1 MRQPQPTT
9 SVVIVGAGY
18 AGLLCATRLARKT
31 RDLPVSVTLVNE
43 TDTFTERLRL
53 HEYAANHP
61 IPWRSIPATLAGT
74 GITFVQA
81 RVMAISPQRKAISL
95 APAEGAERRL
105 TYDTMIYA
113 LGSATERASVTG
125 AAEHA
130 YTLAPRGPLSA
141 EAMRAALPQ
150 LPAGARIVVCGAGA
164 TGIETTAE
172 LASSYLKLR
181 VALVTE
187 GVFGAFIGERVAR
200 YMRRSLERQS
210 VVIVEQ
216 ARISEVRADSVAL
229 ADGRSLPHDLCVWAG
244 GFTAPSLAREAGLAV
259 NARDQIIIDPY
270 MRSITDPA
278 IFAIG
283 DAAHAREEPGAP
295 LRMSAFTALILG
307 AHGADCVSDIL
318 HGRAPKPLSF
328 AYIGQGIALGHGD
341 GIGFSKTADDIARA
355 PYFTGR
361 IAASI
366 RAFGLNYLATS
377 AERDKHPLGAYLW
390 TGKGRYARARRQA
403 APQSAPQAEP
413 HVDDTP
419 RVAVGA
425 RRR

>member
-1 MRQPQPTT
+1 MTQQQPTT
-9 SVVIVGAGY
+9 SAVIVGAGY

-31 RDLPVSVTLVNE
+31 HDLPISITLVNE

-53 HEYAANHP
+53 HEYATNHP

-74 GITFVQA
+74 GITFIQA
-81 RVMAISPQRKAISL
+81 RVTAISPQRKEISL
-95 APAEGAERRL
+95 TGDGGERRL
-105 TYDTMIYA
+105 AYDTLIYA
-113 LGSATERASVTG
+113 LGSVTERASVPG
-125 AAEHA
+125 VADYA

-141 EAMRAALPQ
+141 ESMRAALPQ
-150 LPAGARIVVCGAGA
+150 LPLGARVVVCGAGA
-164 TGIETTAE
+164 TGIETAAE
-172 LASSYLKLR
+172 LASSYPELR

-187 GVFGAFIGERVAR
+187 GAFGAFIGETVAR
-200 YMRRSLERQS
+200 YMRRSLERQG
-210 VVIVEQ
+210 VAIVEQ
-216 ARISEVRADSVAL
+216 ARISEVRAESVEL
-229 ADGRSLPHDLCVWAG
+229 ADGRSLPHGLCVWAG
-244 GFTAPSLAREAGLAV
+244 GFTALPLAREAGLAV
-259 NARDQIIIDPY
+259 NERDQIIVDPS

-278 IFAIG
+278 IFAVG
-283 DAAHAREEPGAP
+283 DAAQSREEPGAP

-318 HGRAPKPLSF
+318 HGKPPKPLSF
-328 AYIGQGIALGHGD
+328 AYVGQGIALGHGD

-377 AERDKHPLGAYLW
+377 AEREKHPLGAYLW
-390 TGKGRYARARRQA
+390 TGKGRYVKARRQE
-403 APQSAPQAEP
+403 APHAEP
-413 HVDDTP
+413 HTDDAP

-425 RRR
+425 HRR